1 MGDSLELQGQER
13 EGPGTL
19 GVTDI
24 DVASG
29 PQMVKDCCHSS
40 QIVSGPRQ
48 QERHATEF

>member
-1 MGDSLELQGQER
+1 MELQGQER

-24 DVASG
+24 EVASG
-29 PQMVKDCCHSS
+29 PPIVKGCCHSF